1 MGRLVARAWEFVRS
15 PQGLRW
21 VRYATVS
28 AISSVTS
35 FVVLAIV
42 FGVLR
47 LWTAVPSTLFANVVA
62 GVPSYFLNRQW
73 VWKKSGRSHVRKEV
87 IPFWVLSIAGI
98 LFSLVTASLATRFAD
113 DHHLTHLVR
122 TAVVLGANVA
132 AFGILWLAKFFV
144 FNRLFFTE
152 PSPAAPAALEDALGG
167 GPVA

>member
-1 MGRLVARAWEFVRS
+1 VDRAWEFFRS

-21 VRYATVS
+21 LRYATVS
-28 AISSVTS
+28 VISLVTS
-35 FVVLAIV
+35 FVVLTIV

-47 LWTAVPSTLFANVVA
+47 LWTAVPATLFANIVA

-73 VWKKSGRSHVRKEV
+73 VWKKSGRSHVRREV

-98 LFSLVTASLATRFAD
+98 LFSLVTASLASRFAD

-122 TAVVLGANVA
+122 TVVVLGANIA
-132 AFGILWLAKFFV
+132 AFGTLWLVKFFV

-152 PSPAAPAALEDALGG
+152 ASTAASTAAPAALEDALGG